1 MTTPIASAPKPVYI
15 MAVFLISML
24 YHMAVYYPLTYPT
37 DLVGDL
43 WPYALFYIG
52 HGLGCVLER
61 EYLKHTG
68 KKLGGVHTG
77 KKLGGVKGWL
87 IFWTAMTLL
96 GMPTAA
102 REYGTGW
109 VGVFRGQVGPPG
121 QSPMCW
127 LAYAVGLG
135 PDPRSYKA

>member
-1 MTTPIASAPKPVYI
+1 M

-61 EYLKHTG
+61 EYLKRTG
-68 KKLGGVHTG
+68 KKV
-77 KKLGGVKGWL
+77 GGVKGWL

-102 REYGTGW
+102 RSTG
-109 VGVFRGQVGPPG
+109 PG
-121 QSPMCW
+121 GSAFFAAKSVC
-127 LAYAVGLG
+127 
-135 PDPRSYKA
+135 RSRARRAG